1 MPITIGT
8 LSSTVNAVDGNS
20 LLTEEV
26 LEQIVAIVME
36 RVRQERFEEE
46 RDRPER
52 EIRDRVSEIAPF

>member
-8 LSSTVNAVDGNS
+8 LSSTVNVVDGNS

-52 EIRDRVSEIAPF
+52 EIRDRVSEIEPF

>member
-8 LSSTVNAVDGNS
+8 LSSTVNVVDGNS